1 MTMKILLTAAAI
13 ISSTGFG
20 VTQSPASH
28 DSLPSSFGTL
38 ALVGTNT
45 ERDDLRDAIDAI
57 DAVGA
62 IDAVD
67 AIDAIDAADAID
79 AFDALDA
86 FDGVDAFD
94 WQASPLPPEPWA
106 AKDPADSLYKLAR
119 EAMSRGDYKRAAEL
133 FHRIPERYPQSAYA
147 SQSMYYEAFAL
158 YRSGGDGDLS
168 TARARL
174 KQLEKRDAKLWKN
187 DGAVL
192 LTRVCGELAKRGD
205 QECLK
210 STVDAAEDSN
220 DVVDGQTRTVPRQG
234 RSCSPDADEDDDER
248 IMALQALLNM
258 DAERAVPILKQVLAR
273 RDACSVALR
282 RKAVFL
288 VSQKR
293 TAETASILMNVARS
307 DPDQETREQAVF
319 WLSQVPGSTGLLE
332 EILKGNSDE
341 TLKEK
346 ALFSLSQQNEPR
358 AQQILRDFA
367 MRESESEELRDK
379 AIFWLGQRRS
389 SENTE
394 FLRNLYS
401 RIGNQELKDKILF
414 SLSQQRGVGN
424 EQWLMNIAVNPKED
438 IELRKK
444 ALFWAGQSGV
454 AIAEMSKLYDRM
466 GDAEMREQVI
476 FVLSQR
482 QRDPAAMDKLF
493 DIAKNE
499 KDSELRKKA
508 IFWLGQSRD
517 PRVQQFLMDLI
528 NK

>member
-1 MTMKILLTAAAI
+1 MRTLLTAAAI
-13 ISSTGFG
+13 ISSAGFG
-20 VTQSPASH
+20 VSQSPASH
-28 DSLPSSFGTL
+28 DSFHFSVAPLTL
-38 ALVGTNT
+38 ASVNEQG
-45 ERDDLRDAIDAI
+45 
-57 DAVGA
+57 G
-62 IDAVD
+62 
-67 AIDAIDAADAID
+67 
-79 AFDALDA
+79 DALDA
-86 FDGVDAFD
+86 SDGFDAFD
-94 WQASPLPPEPWA
+94 ERATQLPPTPWA
-106 AKDPADSLYKLAR
+106 KADPADSLYRLAR
-119 EAMSRGDYKRAAEL
+119 EALSRGDYKRAAEI

-147 SQSMYYEAFAL
+147 GQAL
-158 YRSGGDGDLS
+158 YFEAYSLYRVGGDEELG
-168 TARARL
+168 TARDRL
-174 KQLEKRDAKLWKN
+174 KLLKQRYPAIAKK
-187 DGAVL
+187 DGDPL

-205 QECLK
+205 ESC
-210 STVDAAEDSN
+210 AASIGSLADERDT
-220 DVVDGQTRTVPRQG
+220 DVTGGETRNIGPQG
-234 RSCSPDADEDDDER
+234 RNCSPDADEENDDR
-248 IMALQALLNM
+248 IAALNALLQM
-258 DAERAVPILKQVLAR
+258 DADRAMPILQKVLAR
-273 RDACSVALR
+273 RDPCSVALR

-293 TAETASILMNVARS
+293 TDQTANILMSVARS

-341 TLKEK
+341 NIKEK

-367 MRESESEELRDK
+367 GRENENGDLREK

-389 SENTE
+389 GDNTE
-394 FLRNLYS
+394 FLRSLYA
-401 RIGNQELKDKILF
+401 RLTNEDLKEKILF
-414 SLSQQRGVGN
+414 SLSQQRGAGN
-424 EQWLMNIAVNPKED
+424 EQWLMNIALNPKEN

-454 AIAEMSKLYDRM
+454 AISELSKLYDRM
-466 GDAEMREQVI
+466 NDTEMKEQII

-482 QRDPAAMDKLF
+482 QRDPAAMDKMF

-499 KDSELRKKA
+499 KDTELRKKA